1 LGPPLVL
8 WLVGGAR
15 CLVWCEA
22 CGLGQCQAMFD
33 MPAAPAAPAC
43 GPHTDGLLVILLP
56 AAPCGES
63 RRSFKVPDL
72 HTEPVL
78 AINARVFIKKATSQ
92 ESFSGVSPHRGSR
105 PRVDT
110 KHMWRLLRHRIDDA
124 TRRHHPTFPLLD
136 TSPRSPDRCDL
147 LSIAPAGSKEPAMSG
162 RALLAYAIRHA
173 GRQARQAGE
182 QANRQA
188 GMQAGRRAGRQAAE
202 LTSSSEILST
212 VSALHGRPYT

>member
-1 LGPPLVL
+1 VL

-33 MPAAPAAPAC
+33 RPAAPAAPAC

-147 LSIAPAGSKEPAMSG
+147 LSIAPAGSK
-162 RALLAYAIRHA
+162 RASHERARASCICDQA
-173 GRQARQAGE
+173 GRQAAQAG
-182 QANRQA
+182 R
-188 GMQAGRRAGRQAAE
+188 QAGRRAGRQAGSGAYV
-202 LTSSSEILST
+202 IL
-212 VSALHGRPYT
+212 